1 MVHRVDGPTKV
12 CYVQSVQ
19 WSHNSAPGS
28 HPAASATIQE
38 ETRMSHSDSREAP
51 DRSRREALTRAAAVG
66 GAALAAQALPLA
78 AQAQAAELAAY
89 QSAKIDWKQA
99 AGESISI
106 AVIPASYFDNLI
118 SLQPQFE
125 ALTGIKL
132 RFEKVPPGQ
141 IRQKAML
148 DLSSKTAT
156 YATHAADPMYYPLYV
171 ANKWVEPLD
180 RYLADPK
187 LTDPS
192 WLNYNDIIKA
202 WRDAVSI
209 DGKPYGV
216 PFDGEVTV
224 QVYRKDL
231 YDAKGLKPATTYDE
245 LLSNAKALTDPGNR
259 MYGLAMRGFAGA
271 GQNMYIY
278 PSILRGFGG
287 SWFEGNNLVVNSPVA
302 VRALE
307 WYVEALNRYAPPA
320 VRNWNWPDIADAF
333 SQGTLGCYLDAHSSA
348 AVLNNPEKSKVIGKI
363 GYARWPK
370 GPAGKGVTS
379 IWNWSFPINA
389 ALSPKAK
396 TATWLF
402 IAWATSAET
411 QALTSWKFA
420 GAAKRS
426 GINRT
431 SSWQSADFASS
442 MAGMG
447 DNFIKTAMDTL
458 ALDTDVDWR
467 PRVPQWPAIGET
479 MATGIQAA
487 LVGQKTAKAALDEA
501 QARIQQILRG

>member
-1 MVHRVDGPTKV
+1 MND
-12 CYVQSVQ
+12 SD
-19 WSHNSAPGS
+19 SHFPS
-28 HPAASATIQE
+28 HPGRRSAIG
-38 ETRMSHSDSREAP
+38 
-51 DRSRREALTRAAAVG
+51 RAAALG
-66 GAALAAQALPLA
+66 GAAAAAQALPWQALA
-78 AQAQAAELAAY
+78 QGDELAAY
-89 QSAKIDWKQA
+89 RSAKIDWRQA
-99 AGESISI
+99 AGESITV
-106 AVIPASYFDNLI
+106 AVIPASYFENLI
-118 SLQPQFE
+118 GLQPQFE

-141 IRQKAML
+141 IRQKALL
-148 DLSSKTAT
+148 DLTSKTAT

-180 RYLADPK
+180 RFLADPK
-187 LTDPS
+187 LTDAA
-192 WLNYNDIIKA
+192 WFDFNDISKA
-202 WRDAVSI
+202 WRDSASI

-231 YDAKGLKPATTYDE
+231 YAQKGLKPATTYDE
-245 LLSNAKALTDPGNR
+245 LLANAKALTDPANR

-287 SWFEGNNLVVNSPVA
+287 GWFEGKNLVVNSPIA

-348 AVLNNPEKSKVIGKI
+348 AVLNDPAKSKVIGKI
-363 GYARWPK
+363 GFARWPR

-389 ALSPKAK
+389 ALTPRAK

-402 IAWATSAET
+402 ISWAASTET
-411 QALTSWKFA
+411 QIRTSWKFA

-426 GINRT
+426 GVNRT
-431 SSWQSADFASS
+431 SVWQSPDFARS
-442 MAGMG
+442 MESMG
-447 DNFIKTAMDTL
+447 DQFIRTAMDSL
-458 ALDTDVDWR
+458 AQDTDVEWR

-501 QARIQQILRG
+501 QTRIQQILRG

>member
-1 MVHRVDGPTKV
+1 
-12 CYVQSVQ
+12 
-19 WSHNSAPGS
+19 
-28 HPAASATIQE
+28 
-38 ETRMSHSDSREAP
+38 
-51 DRSRREALTRAAAVG
+51 
-66 GAALAAQALPLA
+66 
-78 AQAQAAELAAY
+78 
-89 QSAKIDWKQA
+89 
-99 AGESISI
+99 
-106 AVIPASYFDNLI
+106 
-118 SLQPQFE
+118 
-125 ALTGIKL
+125 
-132 RFEKVPPGQ
+132 
-141 IRQKAML
+141 
-148 DLSSKTAT
+148 
-156 YATHAADPMYYPLYV
+156 
-171 ANKWVEPLD
+171 
-180 RYLADPK
+180 
-187 LTDPS
+187 
-192 WLNYNDIIKA
+192 NYNDILKA

-209 DGKPYGV
+209 DGKPYGM

-245 LLSNAKALTDPGNR
+245 LLANAKALTDPANR

-287 SWFEGNNLVVNSPVA
+287 GWFEGSNLVVNSPIA

-307 WYVEALNRYAPPA
+307 WYVDALNRYAPPA

-363 GYARWPK
+363 GFARWPK

-379 IWNWSFPINA
+379 IWNWSFPINS
-389 ALSPKAK
+389 ALSQRAK

-402 IAWATSAET
+402 IEWATAAET
-411 QALTSWKFA
+411 QARTSWQFA

-426 GINRT
+426 GVNRT
-431 SSWQSADFASS
+431 SSWQSPNFASS

-447 DNFIKTAMDTL
+447 DNFIRTALDTL
-458 ALDTDVDWR
+458 AQDTDVEWR

-501 QARIQQILRG
+501 QTRIQQILRG